1 MVIKTYIDQEKLKK
15 LIERKLSYYHIHA
28 ITGYPISVI
37 QRIKKGKKVDWFVSR
52 ENLRVEARK
61 KFKGKLI
68 CSHCGLQ
75 PVADG
80 NRFLCYHCF
89 RNADNGSVI

>member
-1 MVIKTYIDQEKLKK
+1 MAIKTYIDHEKLQK

-37 QRIKKGKKVDWFVSR
+37 QRFKKGERVDWFISRANLRREAKKKHKGKK
-52 ENLRVEARK
+52 
-61 KFKGKLI
+61 I
-68 CSHCGLQ
+68 CSYCGLN
-75 PVADG
+75 PVEDG

-89 RNADNGSVI
+89 KNADNGSVI